1 MRRDRK
7 QILRNFEAWLDRVL
21 AEEEPPEG
29 LPSEIL
35 SRLSTESPH
44 ATEGPCNLYSMWS
57 QMTALVQAPVSD
69 LAPRLV
75 ELEREAQTKARR
87 EVLEMFLDLR
97 DRLVRGLETARK
109 SLARLE
115 RLSPRGWRNKLL
127 GRESLRE
134 TARETAAALEKGYA
148 LSLDRLDEVLRQLE
162 VTETRCQG
170 RPFDPRYMQAVDL
183 EETNQVPEGTVVE
196 VYRTGYEWKGQTFR
210 LAQVKV
216 SRAVESMAGHGKL
229 PLSEAKEKRGESV
242 RALQPTIPYA
252 RRQNLGGVAFP
263 TFKCKEAAAR
273 VAVFLRHG

>member
-7 QILRNFEAWLDRVL
+7 QILRSFEAWLDRVL

-35 SRLSTESPH
+35 ARLSTESPH
-44 ATEGPCNLYSMWS
+44 STEGSCDLYSMWS
-57 QMTALVQAPVSD
+57 QMTALVQEVKLQGRSFKQLSDAVAPVAD

-97 DRLVRGLETARK
+97 DRMVRGLGTARK
-109 SLARLE
+109 SLVRLE
-115 RLSPRGWRNKLL
+115 GLSPRGWRRKMLDW
-127 GRESLRE
+127 ESLRE
-134 TARETAAALEKGYA
+134 TARETAVALEKGYA
-148 LSLDRLDEVLRQLE
+148 LSLDRLDEVLHQLE
-162 VTETRCQG
+162 VTEIPCQG

-196 VYRTGYEWKGQTFR
+196 VYRVGYEWKGQTFR

-216 SRAVESMAGHGKL
+216 SRSPAGR
-229 PLSEAKEKRGESV
+229 AAGEQEPGNAS
-242 RALQPTIPYA
+242 REHDA
-252 RRQNLGGVAFP
+252 RRP
-263 TFKCKEAAAR
+263 AR
-273 VAVFLRHG
+273 LM

>member
-7 QILRNFEAWLDRVL
+7 QILRSFEAWLNRVL
-21 AEEEPPEG
+21 AEEELPEG

-44 ATEGPCNLYSMWS
+44 ATEGPCDLYSMWS
-57 QMTALVQAPVSD
+57 QMTALVQEVKLQGRSFKQLSDAVAPVSD

-115 RLSPRGWRNKLL
+115 GLSPRGWRNKLL

-170 RPFDPRYMQAVDL
+170 RPFDPRCMQAVDL

-216 SRAVESMAGHGKL
+216 SRSPAGLAAGEQESGNA
-229 PLSEAKEKRGESV
+229 SGEREV
-242 RALQPTIPYA
+242 RRPA
-252 RRQNLGGVAFP
+252 RLM
-263 TFKCKEAAAR
+263 
-273 VAVFLRHG
+273 